1 MYNLSYIN
9 CWYVSYLLSTTFH
22 SSQYQWHISY
32 CCKTTDWSF
41 CITPILFSHISLSL
55 SLSLSRT
62 GTCMHTHTN
71 KTSVEVVRF
80 LNIHYH
86 TQLQDPTLKGATNAT
101 SISWVRMSWD
111 YVISNCRK
119 WNCDFGIYLQWP
131 YINMRFHINW
141 FRSCKVKNTDS
152 TVTSYASLYIQEYGP
167 GIY

>member
-1 MYNLSYIN
+1 MFLIYFLQHFTVPSTSDTSVIAAKLLTE
-9 CWYVSYLLSTTFH
+9 VSVLLP
-22 SSQYQWHISY
+22 
-32 CCKTTDWSF
+32 F
-41 CITPILFSHISLSL
+41 CSLISLSL